1 MAHATSAALAL
12 LIFLLC
18 RHVHVDAATTL
29 LQGQS
34 LAGDDKLLSAN
45 GAFSLSFFSP
55 SGGDGTRLYLGVMY
69 AKAAE
74 PTVPWVANREAPVS
88 AAASSYAATVTDSG
102 DLRVLEGERIVWQTN
117 TTSSVG
123 NFTLTIQDT
132 GNLVLAGGSGAQA
145 VQLWQSFDYP
155 ADTFLPGM
163 KITLARRDG
172 AVVSQTLFRSW
183 RSPDDPAPGNF
194 TLGQDPLG
202 SAQLY
207 IWRRSEDGKNVTHWR
222 SGQWAKTSFV
232 GIPWRPLNLYG
243 FQLSGDLSQS
253 NGQYYTFHI
262 FNSSQYRFM
271 LQPNGTETCYQLVD
285 ATGAWEV
292 VWSQPTVPCQA
303 YNTCGPNAE
312 CSADDHCSCL
322 KGFEPKSEAE
332 YGDGVWAQGCVR
344 SSQLTCSERNV
355 SMSGGDAFAVLA
367 GVKLPD
373 LAAWES
379 AVSSADACMQWCLAN
394 CTCNAYSYSGATGC
408 LTWAQELVDVYHFPD
423 GQFPNGQGYDLHIKV
438 PASVLDSGSKRRTRV
453 IVSVVIVLAVVLAA
467 CGFVLWKCRRTIRE
481 KLGVGGGKKRTGASL
496 MLRPAAMKAKHDFS
510 GPKQPDQDE
519 AENGDG
525 CELPLFTL
533 ETLAAATGGFS
544 EANKLGEGGF
554 GHVYKG
560 SLPGGDEVA
569 VKRLSRSSGQGCEE
583 FKNEVILISK
593 LQHRN
598 LVRILGCCI
607 HGHEKM
613 LVYEYMPNKSLDA
626 FLFDPARRGL
636 LDWKTRLHIIEGIAR
651 GLLYLHRDSRLR
663 VVHRDLKASNILLDN
678 DMNPKISDFGM
689 ARIFGGDKNQENT
702 NRVVGTL
709 GYMSPEYAMEG
720 LFSVRSD
727 VYSFGILI
735 LEIITGQKNS
745 SFHHMEGSLNIVG
758 YAWQMWNSDKGEQ
771 LIDPSI
777 RASSSASASRE
788 ALRCVH
794 MALLCVQDHAGDRP
808 DIPYVVLALGS
819 DSSVLPMPRPPT
831 FTLQCTSS
839 DRDGFRGKADESY
852 STSDLTV
859 TMLQGR

>member
-18 RHVHVDAATTL
+18 RHVHVAAATTL

-55 SGGDGTRLYLGVMY
+55 SGGDGTRLYRRHVRQG
-69 AKAAE
+69 
-74 PTVPWVANREAPVS
+74 R
-88 AAASSYAATVTDSG
+88 
-102 DLRVLEGERIVWQTN
+102 
-117 TTSSVG
+117 
-123 NFTLTIQDT
+123 
-132 GNLVLAGGSGAQA
+132 GADRA
-145 VQLWQSFDYP
+145 
-155 ADTFLPGM
+155 
-163 KITLARRDG
+163 
-172 AVVSQTLFRSW
+172 TLFRSW
-183 RSPDDPAPGNF
+183 RSPDDPAPATSRSGR
-194 TLGQDPLG
+194 TRW
-202 SAQLY
+202 A
-207 IWRRSEDGKNVTHWR
+207 RRSSTYGAAARMARTSR
-222 SGQWAKTSFV
+222 TGGPGRAKTSFV
-232 GIPWRPLNLYG
+232 GIPWRLLNLYG

-292 VWSQPTVPCQA
+292 VWSQPTVPCRLQ
-303 YNTCGPNAE
+303 
-312 CSADDHCSCL
+312 H
-322 KGFEPKSEAE
+322 
-332 YGDGVWAQGCVR
+332 VR
-344 SSQLTCSERNV
+344 PQRRLTCSERNV

-367 GVKLPD
+367 G
-373 LAAWES
+373 S

-481 KLGVGGGKKRTGASL
+481 KLGVG
-496 MLRPAAMKAKHDFS
+496 PKHPHQD
-510 GPKQPDQDE
+510 QP
-519 AENGDG
+519 ENRDG

-819 DSSVLPMPRPPT
+819 DSPCCRCRGRLRSRCSARPRTGTGSEGRPTSPTPPA
-831 FTLQCTSS
+831 TSPS
-839 DRDGFRGKADESY
+839 PCSKGGSRCWIVMCGTCA
-852 STSDLTV
+852 
-859 TMLQGR
+859 GRFNCL